1 VRRRNWLAL
10 TLGMIVLLFS
20 YFPYAAAFVP
30 AKGETGPVIEAGLVA
45 VSLALAPL
53 VFIVVGLV
61 SRNPRTPRMVLIG
74 MALLAGLGLSL
85 GLVSPVLGAAAGF
98 GVGIALTLRLPEFP
112 DQMRRRM
119 VGVGLAIAYMLLL
132 LVVATPAG
140 VLTGPILPPLMVGFA
155 DEYGAW
161 RQVRGDGS

>member
-1 VRRRNWLAL
+1 
-10 TLGMIVLLFS
+10 T
-20 YFPYAAAFVP
+20 
-30 AKGETGPVIEAGLVA
+30 GLVA
-45 VSLALAPL
+45 LSVALAPL

-98 GVGIALTLRLPEFP
+98 GVGIALTLRLTEFP

-155 DEYGAW
+155 DE
-161 RQVRGDGS
+161 